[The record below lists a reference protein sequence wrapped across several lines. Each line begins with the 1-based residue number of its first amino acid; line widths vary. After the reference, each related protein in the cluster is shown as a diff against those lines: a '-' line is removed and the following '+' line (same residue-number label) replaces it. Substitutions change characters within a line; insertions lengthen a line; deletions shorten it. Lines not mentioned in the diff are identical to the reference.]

1 MPAGDASTKTA
12 QVNQKIPLTV
22 ITVSTA
28 NGACNRAVLAR
39 PGGADPADVGSTRET
54 SPKVGILAFLH
65 LIIQSQAGC
74 QAC

>member
-1 MPAGDASTKTA
+1 MLAGDASTKTA

-39 PGGADPADVGSTRET
+39 PGGADPANVGSTPGKRLQRLV
-54 SPKVGILAFLH
+54 SLH